1 MFAFERLVAELAS
14 LLPPLLVL
22 IHFPLHLLHL
32 LSEGLADLHL
42 PHVVGLLLLLSL
54 PLHVLVLVIL
64 LALQELRGLQLSLAV
79 TVQGLMFFVADLRGG
94 LVESAL
100 DLLTLIVKVR
110 LLLLQTPEFV
120 VEGPLHLFFIPPD
133 LVLDLHLL
141 MVEKRALI
149 VDTRLI
155 LVHARHTRIV
165 SGLHV

>member
-1 MFAFERLVAELAS
+1 MAELAS

-42 PHVVGLLLLLSL
+42 PHVFSLLLLLPL
-54 PLHVLVLVIL
+54 PLDVLVLVVL

-79 TVQGLMFFVADLRGG
+79 TVQRLMFFVADLRGS

-100 DLLTLIVKVR
+100 DLLTLIVKVC
-110 LLLLQTPEFV
+110 LLLLQPPELV
-120 VEGPLHLFFIPPD
+120 IEGPLHLLFIPPD

-141 MVEKRALI
+141 MVEERALI

-155 LVHARHTRIV
+155 LVHARHTSIV
-165 SGLHV
+165 SRLHV

>member
-1 MFAFERLVAELAS
+1 LLAFEGLVAELAS

-42 PHVVGLLLLLSL
+42 PHVFSLLLLLPL
-54 PLHVLVLVIL
+54 PLDVLVLVIL
-64 LALQELRGLQLSLAV
+64 LALQELRGLQLTLAV
-79 TVQGLMFFVADLRGG
+79 TVQRLMFFVADLRGS

-110 LLLLQTPEFV
+110 LLLLQPPELV
-120 VEGPLHLFFIPPD
+120 VEGPLHLLFIPPD
-133 LVLDLHLL
+133 LVLDLHFL
-141 MVEKRALI
+141 MVEERALI

-155 LVHARHTRIV
+155 LVHA
-165 SGLHV
+165 